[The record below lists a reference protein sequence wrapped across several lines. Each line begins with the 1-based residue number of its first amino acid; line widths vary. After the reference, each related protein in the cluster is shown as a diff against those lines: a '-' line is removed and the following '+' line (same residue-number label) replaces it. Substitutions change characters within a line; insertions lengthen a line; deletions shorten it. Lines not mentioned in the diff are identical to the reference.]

1 MSNLTEACLRLNR
14 MAHTLAARTF
24 GVDLGVMESG
34 DRLIF
39 IDGTGEPVMH
49 DGEDVIAAT
58 PEEIEEN
65 VFVNEFPVRALRAA
79 GLAKYLEIELSRT
92 P

>member
-14 MAHTLAARTF
+14 MAHTLGARTF

-49 DGEDVIAAT
+49 DGEDLIAAT
-58 PEEIEEN
+58 PEEIDSTG
-65 VFVNEFPVRALRAA
+65 FGEFPARALRAA